1 MIKQGRT
8 IAVCCGLG
16 VLSAVLAW
24 VGVHDVAVLREGSL
38 LLDDF
43 RTAYFAAPRPQRS
56 DIIVLAVDE
65 DTVSRFPFRS
75 PIDRSFLADL
85 VSELGR
91 RNVRALGIDFLF
103 DQATNPADDRRF
115 LEALDAFPAPTVIAV
130 GDASNGLTARQL
142 DFQSRYLAG
151 RRTAL
156 AGMLITDGVVRHI
169 YPGEVGPDGFEP
181 GFAVALAGVVGAR
194 EPAEAERLYLR
205 TSVGGAPPI
214 RTFPAHGLKLLPA
227 QWFDGAIVLLGA
239 DLPNQDTFR
248 TPLSV
253 SGVDDMTGVLIHA
266 QAVAQLLE
274 GVRYPAV
281 STVAEAAILV
291 VAVTIGIIVPFL
303 RMRVVPQA
311 LAALGVLAVYWLVGF
326 VWFARGGPLLPLL
339 LPTSGLFF
347 AIVLAGTYARSG
359 ELREKRFIRD
369 TFRHYVSPAVIDE
382 MLADP
387 SKLALGG
394 EKREMSFVFSDL
406 EGFTTLSEKLA
417 PEQAVSL
424 LQSYLE
430 GMLKIALDFGGTV
443 DRLVGDGIAVF
454 FGAPTAQPDHAARAV
469 GCAREWDRHCEGFRQ
484 EQLGRGVKLGITRIG
499 VHTGSAVVGNVGSAE
514 RFHYTAHGDCVNTA
528 ARLEGANRHVGTRVC
543 MSSEVAGAQ
552 PPGELLPIGRLVLKG
567 RVAALDCVT
576 FARGLSAAAVRKY
589 LEAYA
594 LLERDAAASAALFG
608 ELSREAPENGLLR
621 FHLRRLERGEVGTT
635 IVLESK

>member
-8 IAVCCGLG
+8 IAVCSGLG
-16 VLSAVLAW
+16 ALSAVLAW

-169 YPGEVGPDGFEP
+169 YPGEVGPDGFKP
-181 GFAVALAGVVGAR
+181 GFAVALAAVVGAR
-194 EPAEAERLYLR
+194 EPAEVERLYLR

-253 SGVDDMTGVLIHA
+253 AGVDDMTGVLIHA

-291 VAVTIGIIVPFL
+291 VAVTIGSSCRFCGCAWCRRRSRRSACWPRIGSWDPSGRARRSAAPAAAADERPVL
-303 RMRVVPQA
+303 RDRSRGHVRSS
-311 LAALGVLAVYWLVGF
+311 AASC
-326 VWFARGGPLLPLL
+326 AR
-339 LPTSGLFF
+339 SASF
-347 AIVLAGTYARSG
+347 AIRFATTSRRPSSTRCWRTRASSRSAGRSG
-359 ELREKRFIRD
+359 R
-369 TFRHYVSPAVIDE
+369 
-382 MLADP
+382 
-387 SKLALGG
+387 
-394 EKREMSFVFSDL
+394 
-406 EGFTTLSEKLA
+406 
-417 PEQAVSL
+417 
-424 LQSYLE
+424 
-430 GMLKIALDFGGTV
+430 
-443 DRLVGDGIAVF
+443 
-454 FGAPTAQPDHAARAV
+454 
-469 GCAREWDRHCEGFRQ
+469 
-484 EQLGRGVKLGITRIG
+484 
-499 VHTGSAVVGNVGSAE
+499 
-514 RFHYTAHGDCVNTA
+514 
-528 ARLEGANRHVGTRVC
+528 
-543 MSSEVAGAQ
+543 
-552 PPGELLPIGRLVLKG
+552 
-567 RVAALDCVT
+567 
-576 FARGLSAAAVRKY
+576 
-589 LEAYA
+589 
-594 LLERDAAASAALFG
+594 
-608 ELSREAPENGLLR
+608 
-621 FHLRRLERGEVGTT
+621 
-635 IVLESK
+635 